1 MSSGDG
7 ALLANLST
15 MNLPLLLQGRR
26 PTWAEVDLNQ
36 LEANFQALRRWLTAG
51 VKIMAV
57 IKADAYGHGA
67 VPVARRLERAGA
79 DALAVAI
86 PEEGLVLREA
96 GLRCPLLVLNGFWPG
111 QEEQIV
117 KNNLTPVVFQAE
129 KIDLLD
135 QVAAQMQQRVSFHLK
150 VNTGMSRL
158 GVDWDGAGP
167 LLEKAS
173 RTSWA
178 RCDGL
183 LTHLSAAEDA
193 ESPSTGVQLR
203 RFEEVLLKA
212 EHLQIGTTWRH
223 AANSAGLLNVRHS
236 WFDGVRTGL
245 ALYGV
250 NPLPEPLSKV
260 ALAPVLS
267 LKTAV
272 LQVRAVKR
280 GQSIGY
286 ADAYTVQRRS
296 LIATLPVGYADG
308 LMRALSNCGPVLIRG
323 RRAPIV
329 GKISMDLTL
338 IDVTDVPTVCEGDEV
353 VLIGRQGDQEIRVE
367 DLARLAQTIPYEI
380 LSRIGPRVP
389 RVYIG
394 DSPAGV
400 LNHWK

>member
-1 MSSGDG
+1 MSFPS
-7 ALLANLST
+7 S
-15 MNLPLLLQGRR
+15 LQGRR
-26 PTWAEVDLNQ
+26 PTWAEVDLNL
-36 LEANFQALRRWLTAG
+36 LEANLQALRRWVTQR
-51 VKIMAV
+51 VRIIAV

-67 VPVARRLERAGA
+67 VPVARRLERAGV

-86 PEEGLVLREA
+86 VEEGLVLRDA
-96 GLRCPLLVLNGFWPG
+96 GVRSSLLVLNGFWPG

-117 KNNLTPVVFQAE
+117 RNSLIPVVFQAD

-135 QVAAQMQQRVSFHLK
+135 RAAVRMQRHVLFHLK
-150 VNTGMSRL
+150 INSGMSRL
-158 GVDWDGAGP
+158 GVDWDEARL

-178 RCDGL
+178 RCDGI
-183 LTHLSAAEDA
+183 LTHLSSAEDA
-193 ESPSTGVQLR
+193 ESPSTEIQLQ
-203 RFEEVLLKA
+203 RFEEVVLKA
-212 EHLQIGTTWRH
+212 EQLKMGIAWRH
-223 AANSAGLLNVRHS
+223 AANSASLLNFRQS

-250 NPLPEPLSKV
+250 NPLPAPLSKV

-267 LKTAV
+267 LKTSV
-272 LQVRAVKR
+272 LQMRIVRR

-286 ADAYTVQRRS
+286 GDAYTTQRDS

-308 LMRALSNCGPVLIRG
+308 LMRALSNCGPVLVRE
-323 RRAPIV
+323 RRTPIV

-338 IDVTDVPTVCEGDEV
+338 IDVTDVPLVSEGDEV
-353 VLIGRQGDQEIRVE
+353 VLIGRQGAEEIRVE

-389 RVYIG
+389 RVYLG
-394 DSPAGV
+394 E
-400 LNHWK
+400 